1 MKITVDIPIREILD
15 EAPFKNESLYSDINL
30 RNRWFLLD
38 LVLTMEFPHGC
49 SKDEALHF
57 FNSREDYI
65 RERLDIVER
74 TFDPG
79 EKIGQAMSLGRMTP
93 DFG

>member
-1 MKITVDIPIREILD
+1 MKITVDIPIRDILD
-15 EAPFKNESLYSDINL
+15 EASFKNESLYSDINF

-38 LVLTMEFPHGC
+38 LVMTMEFPNGC

-74 TFDPG
+74 TFDSG
-79 EKIGQAMSLGRMTP
+79 EKIGQATSLGRMTP